1 MRTTYNIFS
10 KVLFVAPDDK
20 YGGIGAVVRMYA
32 KHMKGFKCI
41 ATYPSAPLNSK
52 MLFFFLSV
60 FDITKTLILDRDI
73 EIVHLHSASKGSFI
87 RKSFVAL
94 LAKVF
99 RRKVIFHMHGG
110 SFNSFYEST
119 SIFKP
124 IIRGMLKISDKVIC
138 LSPEWQNYYMNN
150 LGVSQVDILP
160 NPIEISTDQM
170 RFSVNPVIKLL
181 FLGKICDDKGIF
193 NFLTYLKTN
202 KYFLDD
208 KLQLA
213 IGGVGEDA
221 RLLEEISS
229 LTNVQFYGWA
239 DEELKKHLLD
249 ECDIFI
255 LPSRY
260 EGLPV
265 SILEAMAYRKPIIA
279 SDVGGISSI
288 VITGYNGWLISPD
301 NHQQLDLVFE
311 EIFDNRPL
319 LYQYGQNS
327 YNEALKYSAGEV
339 IQKLSGIYQ
348 SLLSKSPLPR

>member
-1 MRTTYNIFS
+1 MRTSHDIFS

-41 ATYPSAPLNSK
+41 ATYPSAPLKSK
-52 MLFFFLSV
+52 MLFFFLSI

-73 EIVHLHSASKGSFI
+73 KIVHLHTASKGSFI

-94 LAKVF
+94 LAKAYGKKIV
-99 RRKVIFHMHGG
+99 FHMHGG
-110 SFNSFYEST
+110 SFNSFYESAF
-119 SIFKP
+119 IFKP
-124 IIRGMLKISDKVIC
+124 LIRYVLKRSDKVIC
-138 LSPEWQNYYMNN
+138 LSPEWYNYYVNH
-150 LGVSQVDILP
+150 LGISQVVILP
-160 NPIEISTDQM
+160 NPVELSTDQM
-170 RFSVNPVIKLL
+170 RYSVSPKIKLL

-193 NFLTYLKTN
+193 NLISYLKTN
-202 KYFLDD
+202 KYFLDN
-208 KLQLA
+208 KVQLA

-221 RLLEEISS
+221 RLLDQISS
-229 LTNVQFYGWA
+229 LTNIQFFGWA
-239 DEELKKHLLD
+239 DESLKKHLLD

-279 SDVGGISSI
+279 TDVGGISSI
-288 VITGYNGWLISPD
+288 VMPGYNGWLISPD
-301 NHQQLDLVFE
+301 NHQQLDLVFD
-311 EIFDNRPL
+311 EIFKNRPL

-327 YNEALKYSAGEV
+327 YNEALKYSTEEV
-339 IQKLSGIYQ
+339 IQKLSTIYQ
-348 SLLSKSPLPR
+348 SLSP